1 MAIVQT
7 NAAVIRLIQPK
18 NMKLQ
23 VRDTFCVLVLF
34 STCLFP
40 VTVKANKYIIHSKTI
55 LSTCLIDEKT
65 VMSEDVQL
73 DICRQWTHEK
83 PIVNWNMSAWAV
95 LSDPSDPEL
104 LSNKLRIL
112 PGQVVYFSRI
122 SYLTSVK
129 LPTILEKI
137 TNIHL
142 SIAVSKKL
150 FIYNKKVYS
159 FVQIRNVPIVGYL
172 TISNVASMI
181 DSTKVLSQHMIS
193 HGDIPWFASWA
204 VDILKNEILKSVDT
218 YDMTCVKVY
227 CAAP

>member
-1 MAIVQT
+1 MKTQV
-7 NAAVIRLIQPK
+7 PK
-18 NMKLQ
+18 K
-23 VRDTFCVLVLF
+23 FYAFALF
-34 STCLFP
+34 FVCLLP
-40 VTVKANKYIIHSKTI
+40 ATVKANNYIIHSKTI
-55 LSTCLIDEKT
+55 LSTCLIGEKDI
-65 VMSEDVQL
+65 MSEDVQL

-83 PIVNWNMSAWAV
+83 PILNWNMSAWEI

-112 PGQVVYFSRI
+112 PGQAVYFSRI

-129 LPTILEKI
+129 LPEILEKI

-142 SIAVSKKL
+142 SISVSKKL

-181 DSTKVLSQHMIS
+181 DSKKILSQHMIS

-218 YDMTCVKVY
+218 YDVTCVKVY
-227 CAAP
+227 CASH